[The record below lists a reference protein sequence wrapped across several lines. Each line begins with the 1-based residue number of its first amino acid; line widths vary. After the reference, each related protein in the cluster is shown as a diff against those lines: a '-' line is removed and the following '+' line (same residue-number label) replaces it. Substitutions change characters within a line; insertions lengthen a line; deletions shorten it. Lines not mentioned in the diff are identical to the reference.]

1 MKKKNI
7 YILAAHCVHPRLLQ
21 NTRLISVRLGEWNLL
36 TGEDCDIQNG
46 RKVCAPNALDVPIED
61 VQIHENYQPLSRN
74 QHHDIALI
82 RLARKVQFNDFIKP
96 ICLQSDQ
103 NMKVTDL
110 IGQTLVGNFI

>member
-1 MKKKNI
+1 M
-7 YILAAHCVHPRLLQ
+7 HPRLLQ

-36 TGEDCDIQNG
+36 TGEDCDIQNE